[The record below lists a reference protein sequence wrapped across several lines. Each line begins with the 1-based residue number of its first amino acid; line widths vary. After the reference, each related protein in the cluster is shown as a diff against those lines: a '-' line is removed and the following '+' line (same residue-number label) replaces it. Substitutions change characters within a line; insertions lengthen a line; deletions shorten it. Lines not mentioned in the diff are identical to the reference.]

1 MSITTKS
8 FIRRADREDLDVL
21 VRWMEDEDFHY
32 FLYGDPARSP
42 RLIREQ
48 IVGYLSKTANSPIPS
63 CAYFIVDSPEGPLGM
78 ISLQNISWRNRSCNI
93 DVYMAPE
100 HRGHLTTGINI
111 LRTLEYAF
119 DELNLHR
126 VSAIIYA
133 FNQPSWRLL
142 EFIGAVREMSLKD
155 HITRNGVWHDV
166 YVYGLLKEEFDAWRE
181 KHVEQTRELTIQK
194 MAEAIKNHL
203 DKSP

>member
-1 MSITTKS
+1 MSLTTKS
-8 FIRRADREDLDVL
+8 LSQRDREIGCISSAG
-21 VRWMEDEDFHY
+21 WKMKTFII
-32 FLYGDPARSP
+32 FFYGDPARSP
-42 RLIREQ
+42 RFIREQ

-100 HRGHLTTGINI
+100 HRKHMTTGINI

-119 DELNLHR
+119 DELTLHR

-142 EFIGAVREMSLKD
+142 EFIVP
-155 HITRNGVWHDV
+155 T
-166 YVYGLLKEEFDAWRE
+166 
-181 KHVEQTRELTIQK
+181 
-194 MAEAIKNHL
+194 
-203 DKSP
+203 